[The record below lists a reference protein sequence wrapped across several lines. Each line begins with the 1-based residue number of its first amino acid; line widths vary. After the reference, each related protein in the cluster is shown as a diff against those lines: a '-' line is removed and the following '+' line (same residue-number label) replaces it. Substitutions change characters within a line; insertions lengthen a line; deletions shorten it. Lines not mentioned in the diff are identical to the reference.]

1 MSWSQH
7 FQVLGQPISKDQKMD
22 RVKENSENDERLLYY
37 EEYFKEM
44 LSPLEPTI
52 MKLQSL
58 LVWEKP
64 VKSTVMIASV
74 HCIFWWVVWY
84 RPSATKFLGISEQ
97 NKALKT
103 LTLIPYFPTFQGNF
117 TIKVP
122 ATINLELIKN
132 TPFLPLGKWFA
143 SVAISTQA

>member
-1 MSWSQH
+1 
-7 FQVLGQPISKDQKMD
+7 MD

-74 HCIFWWVVWY
+74 HCIFW
-84 RPSATKFLGISEQ
+84 
-97 NKALKT
+97 
-103 LTLIPYFPTFQGNF
+103 
-117 TIKVP
+117 
-122 ATINLELIKN
+122 
-132 TPFLPLGKWFA
+132 
-143 SVAISTQA
+143 

>member
-1 MSWSQH
+1 
-7 FQVLGQPISKDQKMD
+7 MD

-52 MKLQSL
+52 MKVQSL

-74 HCIFWWVVWY
+74 HCIFW
-84 RPSATKFLGISEQ
+84 
-97 NKALKT
+97 
-103 LTLIPYFPTFQGNF
+103 
-117 TIKVP
+117 
-122 ATINLELIKN
+122 
-132 TPFLPLGKWFA
+132 
-143 SVAISTQA
+143 